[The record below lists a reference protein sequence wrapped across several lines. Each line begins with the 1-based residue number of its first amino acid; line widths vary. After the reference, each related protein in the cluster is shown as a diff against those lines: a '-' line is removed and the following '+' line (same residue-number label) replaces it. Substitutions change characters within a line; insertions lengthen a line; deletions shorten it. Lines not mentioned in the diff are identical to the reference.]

1 MERYCLGFECPDS
14 SQRYILSGSIYN
26 NYDDA
31 DKRRK
36 EIQPNY
42 KHRIEVFKV

>member
-1 MERYCLGFECPDS
+1 MERYCLGFHEG
-14 SQRYILSGSIYN
+14 SQTILSGSIYN
-26 NYDDA
+26 NFDDA

-42 KHRIEVFKV
+42 KHRIDVFKV

>member
-1 MERYCLGFECPDS
+1 MERYCLGFACHDG
-14 SQRYILSGSIYN
+14 SQSILSGSIYN